1 MRHALTAVALLALL
15 AAGPVSAKVSAQ
27 EAARLGQ
34 DLTPNGAEK
43 AGNKEGTLPAYAGG
57 LTKPPACYKKGERYC
72 DPFADEKPLYT
83 ITPANVKQYE
93 KFLSPGQRA
102 MFAKHATYKMNV
114 FPSHRT
120 HAQPAHVNEA
130 TKANATRAELGG
142 NGEAVSGAAIGTPF
156 PIAQTAQEYMWN
168 HKLRFRGEGGRHYN
182 NQFAVTTAGSY
193 SQVTLRED
201 ITFNYSQRNATPTN
215 LENVS
220 IYFLQIVTAPTRLAG
235 TITLVHETMDQV
247 KEPRRAWQYNP
258 GQRRLRRAPNVGYDN
273 PGTASDGLR
282 TNDQYDGFNG
292 AMDRYTWKLV
302 GKQEMIVPYNS
313 YNLADGKHKYA
324 DIMKKSHINQDLARY
339 ELHRVWIVDSTTKP
353 NTTHLYKRRTFYLD
367 EDSWGIVLADV
378 YDRRDQLWRW
388 QEQHPIMYYDR
399 PFPGAAGETIYD
411 LQSNRYL
418 SQAFSNEHPEFS
430 EDDFKPSYFDPG
442 NVSKQ
447 AIR

>member
-1 MRHALTAVALLALL
+1 MRHALTAITLLALL
-15 AAGPVSAKVSAQ
+15 AAGPVSAKVTAQ

-43 AGNKEGTLPAYAGG
+43 AGNKEGTLPAWTGG

-72 DPFADEKPLYT
+72 DPYADEKPLYT

-114 FPSHRT
+114 YPSHRT
-120 HAQPAHVNEA
+120 LALPAHVYEA
-130 TKANATRAELGG
+130 TKANATRAEIGG
-142 NGEAVSGAAIGTPF
+142 NGEAVTGAAIGVPF
-156 PIAQTAQEYMWN
+156 PIAQTAHEYMWN
-168 HKLRFRGEGGRHYN
+168 HKLRYRGEGGRHYN
-182 NQFAVTTAGSY
+182 NQFAVTTTGNY

-201 ITFNYSQRNATPTN
+201 IGFHYSRRNATPDN
-215 LENVS
+215 LDNVS

-302 GKQEMIVPYNS
+302 GKQEMIIPYNS
-313 YNLADGKHKYA
+313 YNLASGAHKYA
-324 DIMKKSHINQDLARY
+324 DIMKRSHINQDLARY

-388 QEQHPIMYYDR
+388 QEQHPILYYDR
-399 PFPGAAGETIYD
+399 PYSGAAGETIYD

-418 SQAFSNEHPEFS
+418 SQAFSNEHPELS
-430 EDDFKPSYFDPG
+430 EDEFKPSYFDPG

>member
-1 MRHALTAVALLALL
+1 MTAVALCGLL
-15 AAGPVSAKVSAQ
+15 AAGGVSAKVSPQ

-34 DLTPNGAEK
+34 DLTVNGAEK
-43 AGNKEGTLPAYAGG
+43 AANKDGSIPAYAGG
-57 LTKPPACYKKGERYC
+57 LTTAPPCFKKGGRYC
-72 DPFADEKPLYT
+72 DPFTEDKPLYT
-83 ITPANVKQYE
+83 ITPQNVAQYE
-93 KFLSPGQRA
+93 RYLSPGQRA
-102 MFAKHATYKMNV
+102 MFAKHATYKMIV
-114 FPSHRT
+114 YPSRRS
-120 HAQPAHVNEA
+120 HAQPAWVNEA

-156 PIAQTAQEYMWN
+156 PIPQSAHEYMWN
-168 HKLRFRGEGGRHYN
+168 HKLRFRGEGGRHFN
-182 NQFAVTTAGSY
+182 NQFAVTTAGNFN
-193 SQVTLRED
+193 QVTLRED

-215 LENVS
+215 LDNVA
-220 IYFLQIVTAPTRLAG
+220 IYFLQVVTAPTRLAG

-292 AMDRYTWKLV
+292 AMDRYSWKLV
-302 GKQEMIVPYNS
+302 GKADMIVPYNS
-313 YNLADGKHKYA
+313 YRLASGEYKYS
-324 DIMKKSHINQDLARY
+324 DIMKKSHIDQNLARY
-339 ELHRVWIVDSTTKP
+339 EMHRVWIVDSVTKP

-388 QEQHPIMYYDR
+388 QEQHPIFYYDR

-430 EDDFKPSYFDPG
+430 EEKFTPSYFEPAS
-442 NVSKQ
+442 VSKL